1 MNKGIIATNY
11 KQQVIVLHEFIDDDG
26 RVVYE
31 ELTLHPYYKNKN
43 TFVLGEEINFQYA
56 TECNIHYP
64 EYCACYKKTMYALIV
79 PKKKEKLI
87 TKLKKLFKR

>member
-1 MNKGIIATNY
+1 MNKGVIATNY
-11 KQQVIVLHEFIDDDG
+11 KHHVVVLHELIDDG
-26 RVVYE
+26 SIVYE
-31 ELTLHPYYKNKN
+31 ELPLHPYFKNYKS
-43 TFVLGEEINFQYA
+43 FVLGEEINFQYA

-79 PKKKEKLI
+79 PQKKEKLI